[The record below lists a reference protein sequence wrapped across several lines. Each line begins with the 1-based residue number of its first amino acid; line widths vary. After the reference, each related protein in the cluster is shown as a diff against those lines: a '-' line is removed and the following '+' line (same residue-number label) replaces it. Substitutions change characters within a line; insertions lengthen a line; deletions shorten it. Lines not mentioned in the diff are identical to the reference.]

1 MAPNNT
7 RIVLD
12 PIFVNYVNSP
22 EFTPL
27 TTIGNTLDIK
37 NRMKL
42 MREVVEKPYIGQK
55 LPEIIE
61 EDKTVVHGGY
71 ELRLSLFRPI
81 GTENENLPAVI
92 FYHGGGW
99 VFGSK
104 ITYGKTM
111 RDIVIKNHVVVV
123 YIDYT
128 LSPEV
133 KFPTINEECYA
144 TLTWL
149 LENGS
154 NNNIDISKIAT
165 CGDSAGG
172 QLATAIPLMAKKR
185 GLGNNVVKSQ
195 ILVYPA
201 TTEAHNDFKSYQAFS
216 TGEYGLTSAD
226 CDLLNPL
233 HFDDDEERKTDAKNN
248 IFAYPLCATLAE
260 LEELPPA
267 LVLTAEA
274 DIIRDEGEAY
284 ARKLIR
290 AGVPVTAVRILGSIH
305 GYFNLPVANESQA
318 YKQTMAIISQH
329 LNEAFGKQQK

>member
-27 TTIGNTLDIK
+27 TTIGDKLDIK
-37 NRMKL
+37 KRMKL
-42 MREVVEKPYIGQK
+42 MREVVEKPHIGQK

-111 RDIVIKNHVVVV
+111 RDIAITNHVVVV

-133 KFPTINEECYA
+133 KFPTINEECYT

-172 QLATAIPLMAKKR
+172 QLATSIPLMAKKR
-185 GLGNNVVKSQ
+185 GLGSDVVKSQ

-201 TTEAHNDFKSYQAFS
+201 TTEAHNDFESYQAFS
-216 TGEYGLTSAD
+216 TGEY
-226 CDLLNPL
+226 
-233 HFDDDEERKTDAKNN
+233 DDEERKTGAKNN
-248 IFAYPLCATLAE
+248 FFAYPLCATLEE
-260 LEELPPA
+260 LKGLPPA

-284 ARKLIR
+284 ARKLIQ

-329 LNEAFGKQQK
+329 LNEAFGKQ